1 MRQSQNH
8 QEPDTH
14 PALQTKEFADY
25 PPVLT
30 VQAAARLLDLHPN
43 TVYRMVRRGEL
54 QAGRCGKV
62 LRISRDAVQKVLRG
76 AHKGDL

>member
-1 MRQSQNH
+1 MSKRH
-8 QEPDTH
+8 QVQDTRPD
-14 PALQTKEFADY
+14 PQTKEFADY

-54 QAGRCGKV
+54 QAARCGKV
-62 LRISRDAVQKVLRG
+62 LRISRDAVQETLRG
-76 AHKGDL
+76 AR

>member
-1 MRQSQNH
+1 MKYATNTGNPQ
-8 QEPDTH
+8 T
-14 PALQTKEFADY
+14 PATDFADY